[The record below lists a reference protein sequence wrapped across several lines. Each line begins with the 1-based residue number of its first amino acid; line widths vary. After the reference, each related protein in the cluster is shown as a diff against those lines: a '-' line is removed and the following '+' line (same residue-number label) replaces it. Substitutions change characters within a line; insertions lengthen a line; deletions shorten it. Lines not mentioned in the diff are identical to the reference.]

1 MPELEQPKFPTT
13 EKPHLSPNPHDL
25 TTEYEDAG
33 RGTPVIEN
41 TQPRV
46 QGDYD
51 TDQDARIS
59 VLEGKMA
66 QAESD
71 IETLQAQTFVASF
84 DGQNG
89 AIVTD
94 GTLETNSSKVVGL
107 TGQLPYL
114 TTAPSADNT
123 SGFLKIVVLDAEPA
137 TYYDGYYY
145 IITEA
150 GE

>member
-25 TTEYEDAG
+25 KTEYEDAG

-71 IETLQAQTFVASF
+71 IDALQAQTFVSSF
-84 DGQNG
+84 DGNNG

-94 GTLETNSSKVVGL
+94 GTLETNPSKVVGL

-114 TTAPSADNT
+114 TTAPDRKS
-123 SGFLKIVVLDAEPA
+123 VV
-137 TYYDGYYY
+137 
-145 IITEA
+145 
-150 GE
+150 

>member
-25 TTEYEDAG
+25 KTEYEDAG

-46 QGDYD
+46 QGNYD

-59 VLEGKMA
+59 ALEGKMA

-71 IETLQAQTFVASF
+71 IDALQAQTFVSSF
-84 DGQNG
+84 DGNNG
-89 AIVTD
+89 AITTD
-94 GTLETNSSKVVGL
+94 GTLETNPSKVVGL

-123 SGFLKIVVLDAEPA
+123 SGFLKIVVLASDPA
-137 TYYDGYYY
+137 TKYDGYLYL
-145 IITEA
+145 I
-150 GE
+150 GSN